1 MRAKRV
7 HQPII
12 HYCQQIL
19 QNRLDF
25 CQNLHIAVS
34 HNAQPAAPKPGI
46 TTGIGSPPLGAEM
59 LTAVHF
65 DDQVNRGRPK
75 IRDERSQWPLPV
87 KLDVAQL
94 PATYV
99 PPKLQLGIGHAFAQ
113 ASRTLPLYEVTA
125 HERVLMGGSDHHCN
139 GGVRVHRE
147 DGAAVCKPLTRFA
160 RIPPDPPSQA
170 KGGSVSEEGGKLGEP
185 VFGAHSSAI
194 VRATEI
200 STVAAVSGL
209 ASTWTV

>member
-1 MRAKRV
+1 
-7 HQPII
+7 
-12 HYCQQIL
+12 
-19 QNRLDF
+19 
-25 CQNLHIAVS
+25 
-34 HNAQPAAPKPGI
+34 
-46 TTGIGSPPLGAEM
+46 M

-75 IRDERSQWPLPV
+75 IRDERSPWPLPV
-87 KLDVAQL
+87 KLDVTQL
-94 PATYV
+94 PATYM

-160 RIPPDPPSQA
+160 RIPPDPPSLA
-170 KGGSVSEEGGKLGEP
+170 KGGSVSEEGGKLCLALFLRKEGIA
-185 VFGAHSSAI
+185 AHSSAI

>member
-46 TTGIGSPPLGAEM
+46 TTGIGSPPLGNEM

-65 DDQVNRGRPK
+65 DHQADRGCPK
-75 IRDERSQWPLPV
+75 IRDERSQPPLSV
-87 KLDVAQL
+87 KLDVARL
-94 PATYV
+94 PATSV

-113 ASRTLPLYEVTA
+113 ASRTLPLNEGTG
-125 HERVLMGGSDHHCN
+125 HE
-139 GGVRVHRE
+139 
-147 DGAAVCKPLTRFA
+147 
-160 RIPPDPPSQA
+160 QA
-170 KGGSVSEEGGKLGEP
+170 
-185 VFGAHSSAI
+185 
-194 VRATEI
+194 
-200 STVAAVSGL
+200 
-209 ASTWTV
+209 